1 MAKLSLGSPAPPFE
15 LEGTGSK
22 TYRLAAYKDS
32 GVILA
37 FYPGDVTPVC
47 TKQFCSYRDDGDR
60 IEALGVPMLG
70 ISPQSV
76 ESHERFA
83 EKHGLTVPLL
93 SDPKKTVSRAYG
105 VVGPGGLLRRSVF
118 LIDGEGIVRFREV
131 ALFGLRYQDVS
142 DLERAVA
149 EVARD
154 GCGWARAAAVH
165 RGLERDRAAR

>member
-1 MAKLSLGSPAPPFE
+1 MAKLSVGSEAPAFE
-15 LEGTGSK
+15 LPGTGSR
-22 TYRLAAYKDS
+22 TYRLSDYRAK

-37 FYPGDVTPVC
+37 FYPGDFTPVC

-76 ESHERFA
+76 ESHERFT
-83 EKHGLTVPLL
+83 EKHGLTIPLL
-93 SDPKKTVSRAYG
+93 SDSGKGVARAYG
-105 VVGPGGLLRRSVF
+105 VVGPGGLLRRAVF
-118 LIDGEGIVRFREV
+118 LIDAKGIVRYREV

-149 EVARD
+149 EN
-154 GCGWARAAAVH
+154 
-165 RGLERDRAAR
+165 L